1 MSIEDKLAPKI
12 EAYLRPGENVIIF
25 RGTVCVTDK
34 RLLFIGE
41 VPFVKIKKIGVISL
55 KYSSITAVAGL
66 EADMNSAD
74 SSLRGF
80 SVTAGG
86 ASWLFDFPHDRE
98 QAALL
103 YNEIYN
109 LTFVS

>member
-1 MSIEDKLAPKI
+1 MSVEEKLAFKI
-12 EAYLRPGENVIIF
+12 KAYLKPGENVIKF
-25 RGTVCVTDK
+25 HGTVCITDK

-41 VPFVKIKKIGVISL
+41 VPFAKIKKIGVISL

-66 EADMNSAD
+66 EADMNSAE

-98 QAALL
+98 QAAIL

-109 LTFVS
+109 LTFLS